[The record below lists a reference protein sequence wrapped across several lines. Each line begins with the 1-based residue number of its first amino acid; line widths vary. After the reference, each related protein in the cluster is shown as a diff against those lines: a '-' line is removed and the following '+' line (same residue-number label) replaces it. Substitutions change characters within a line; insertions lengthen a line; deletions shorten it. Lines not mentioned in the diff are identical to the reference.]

1 MRDIKT
7 FEYLT
12 ERHFNDIMNGVIR
25 TPDSR
30 CPTTFYYYK
39 NDILILRHST
49 KINNAFVDYNEIFLF
64 FMTSFN
70 LTSKEL
76 KKLLSPIIGKYL
88 GYKGISI
95 WTVID

>member
-1 MRDIKT
+1 MRDTKI
-7 FEYLT
+7 FEYLAD
-12 ERHFNDIMNGVIR
+12 RHFNAIMNGVIR

-39 NDILILRHST
+39 NDILLLKYSK

-76 KKLLSPIIGKYL
+76 KKY
-88 GYKGISI
+88 
-95 WTVID
+95 